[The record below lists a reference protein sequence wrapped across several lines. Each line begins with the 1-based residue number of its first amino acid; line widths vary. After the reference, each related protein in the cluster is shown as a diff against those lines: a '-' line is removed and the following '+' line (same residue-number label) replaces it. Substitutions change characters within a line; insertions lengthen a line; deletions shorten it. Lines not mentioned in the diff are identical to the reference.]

1 MSDSELREK
10 ILFSYSP
17 IIEMVISLDVLS
29 EPRFGV
35 LLPWVVRLKEK
46 AYPRFGPRL
55 RELSGQLRRW
65 VDLALVL
72 PEQRAFEAKDVR
84 SFLDEMATVPPEGFC
99 RQILGPEPWEV
110 DPAQWPQTLIGF
122 LGEYWDGVFRDEFL
136 WIEQML
142 LRSVKEEASR
152 LGRASVYEV
161 LTRVLNGEA
170 KVGTRTIAIVGYEDQ
185 PFAYEDYRRIIM
197 VPSVFAPPTAV
208 LVDEE
213 GILAMTYPV
222 NPGRGNRDKL
232 TPPESL
238 SRLLRALGD
247 ETRMK
252 ILKLILESR
261 HCTRDLAVELE
272 LSEPTI
278 SKHVKILKEADLIS
292 SEREGNYIYYS
303 LRLERI
309 AELQMKVLDFLRS

>member
-1 MSDSELREK
+1 
-10 ILFSYSP
+10 
-17 IIEMVISLDVLS
+17 
-29 EPRFGV
+29 
-35 LLPWVVRLKEK
+35 
-46 AYPRFGPRL
+46 
-55 RELSGQLRRW
+55 
-65 VDLALVL
+65 
-72 PEQRAFEAKDVR
+72 
-84 SFLDEMATVPPEGFC
+84 
-99 RQILGPEPWEV
+99 
-110 DPAQWPQTLIGF
+110 
-122 LGEYWDGVFRDEFL
+122 
-136 WIEQML
+136 ML
-142 LRSVKEEASR
+142 
-152 LGRASVYEV
+152 
-161 LTRVLNGEA
+161 
-170 KVGTRTIAIVGYEDQ
+170 
-185 PFAYEDYRRIIM
+185 
-197 VPSVFAPPTAV
+197 
-208 LVDEE
+208 
-213 GILAMTYPV
+213 
-222 NPGRGNRDKL
+222 GRGNRDKL